1 MHYSRCVGDQ
11 HSSCFPN
18 NPIDRRDSLCRIPWR
33 APNARIVVAPRH
45 QKEAAVK
52 IGSPI
57 LAATLTISAAALAL
71 ATLRPMDAVSTEDAQ
86 RPAEAQ
92 AQHGP
97 WFI

>member
-1 MHYSRCVGDQ
+1 M
-11 HSSCFPN
+11 
-18 NPIDRRDSLCRIPWR
+18 
-33 APNARIVVAPRH
+33 
-45 QKEAAVK
+45 K

-71 ATLRPMDAVSTEDAQ
+71 ATLRPVDAVSTEDAH